1 MAWSP
6 RVGNIIRGLAA
17 VVAMLFG
24 VATVLSGGRVL
35 LGADPGYTVFRPLLV
50 YNTAMGFAYVAAGFV
65 LWRRP
70 AVGRLAAGGI
80 FVLNLLVLVAI
91 VVIHRSGGAVAV
103 DSLRAMSFRTVVWLA
118 VFVAASV
125 AGSPREQ

>member
-1 MAWSP
+1 
-6 RVGNIIRGLAA
+6 
-17 VVAMLFG
+17 
-24 VATVLSGGRVL
+24 
-35 LGADPGYTVFRPLLV
+35 
-50 YNTAMGFAYVAAGFV
+50 MGFAYVAAGFV

-70 AVGRLAAGGI
+70 GVGRLAAGGI